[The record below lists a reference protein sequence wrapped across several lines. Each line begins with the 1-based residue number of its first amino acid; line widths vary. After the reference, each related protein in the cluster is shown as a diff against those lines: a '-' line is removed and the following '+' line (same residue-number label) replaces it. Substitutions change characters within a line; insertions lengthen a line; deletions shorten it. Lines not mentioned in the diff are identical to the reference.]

1 MHLENFYMET
11 ENVLYCF
18 VIVDASKFQY
28 QSIEN
33 KNVKFFLKNFEKMRP
48 TILQFW
54 NIVRYALYV
63 YLFLAIS
70 FTHHFHDPWNL
81 DT

>member
-33 KNVKFFLKNFEKMRP
+33 KSVKFFLKNFEKMRP

-63 YLFLAIS
+63 
-70 FTHHFHDPWNL
+70 DPWNL